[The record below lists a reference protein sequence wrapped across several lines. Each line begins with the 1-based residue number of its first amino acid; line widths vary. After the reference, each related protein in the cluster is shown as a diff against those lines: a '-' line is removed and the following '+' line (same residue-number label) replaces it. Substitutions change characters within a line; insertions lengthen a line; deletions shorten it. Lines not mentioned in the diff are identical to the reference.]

1 MFDYAALE
9 RRVAALEAKSSASL
23 RFGRVTG
30 VEGGQARV
38 EIPDGDNVVSHT
50 MPTVQRRV
58 LKDQEIK
65 MPDIGEPVA
74 VLCSGQSEGQ
84 EDAIVLGAVYSPTA
98 TDPGQAPHMEYS
110 QFSDGT
116 IISYDREAHKLFVS
130 VQGEIEVYAKGDV
143 KFTCDANVTAK
154 VKGNVTAEV
163 DGNLECT
170 TKGHTRLKALGE
182 AKVES
187 AIGITLK
194 APFIK
199 ICGYLTVTDMDGKP
213 GEGVLRGT
221 YTLRDGSFHVPD
233 EDVTAGVV
241 SVRKHVH
248 EHSGGSGLSGKPA
261 GG

>member
-50 MPTVQRRV
+50 MPTIQRRV

-84 EDAIVLGAVYSPTA
+84 EDALVLGAVYSPTA
-98 TDPGQAPHMEYS
+98 KDPGQKPHMEYS

-116 IISYDREAHKLFVS
+116 IVSYDREAHKLFVS
-130 VQGEIEVYAKGDV
+130 VQGKIEVYAKDDIDV
-143 KFTCDANVTAK
+143 TCDANVTAK

-163 DGNLECT
+163 DGHARIT
-170 TKGHTRLKALGE
+170 AKGEVKA
-182 AKVES
+182 ES
-187 AIGITLK
+187 AVGITLK

-199 ICGYLTVTDMDGKP
+199 ICGYLTVTDADGKP
-213 GEGVLRGT
+213 GKGVMRGT
-221 YTLRDGSFHVPD
+221 YTIRDGSLHVPD

-241 SVRKHVH
+241 SVRKHLH
-248 EHSGGSGLSGKPA
+248 ENSGGSGLSGKPQ